1 MRDPLQHKFHPVYSL
16 AILRKPAILCVVPLL
31 AALTRLDLSALLTAL
46 WQELA
51 LISALLVMGLV
62 LWHGAGWQLQNGRLT
77 FRRTL
82 FTLQWQESFSAED
95 LAFVAVRRCWY
106 LRPIGAVRLEF
117 STERGA
123 TRHLYLSRSA
133 AEALADRLLPAEAT
147 VRDLTP
153 SPADR
158 LVLALLNCDLFA
170 TVVLLSVSLRN
181 ISDFMGRRW
190 TQEMAQTGLHT
201 IEGVLGHWLPLGLS
215 GLASVLL
222 LLTAFTL
229 LLAFSRTSGYHV
241 FLGRT
246 TVRCTGGLLSPT
258 RWVLR
263 RE

>member
-1 MRDPLQHKFHPVYSL
+1 MRDSLQHKFHPVYSL

-51 LISALLVMGLV
+51 LISALLVMGLI

-77 FRRTL
+77 FRRSL

-158 LVLALLNCDLFA
+158 LVLALLN
-170 TVVLLSVSLRN
+170 
-181 ISDFMGRRW
+181 
-190 TQEMAQTGLHT
+190 
-201 IEGVLGHWLPLGLS
+201 
-215 GLASVLL
+215 
-222 LLTAFTL
+222 
-229 LLAFSRTSGYHV
+229 
-241 FLGRT
+241 
-246 TVRCTGGLLSPT
+246 
-258 RWVLR
+258 
-263 RE
+263 